1 MNFAGFSEAS
11 LNILEREIQKKNIDF
26 LHEHEPLISTLKE
39 NYWLIGW
46 GQENYQKKKRKR
58 KEKQVM
64 HLKFYKFSFHPV
76 SVYITKTFC
85 RLI

>member
-11 LNILEREIQKKNIDF
+11 LNILEREIQKKNTDF

-46 GQENYQKKKRKR
+46 GQENYQKKKKKKR
-58 KEKQVM
+58 KTSDASKVLQILLSSSLCLY
-64 HLKFYKFSFHPV
+64 HKNIL
-76 SVYITKTFC
+76 
-85 RLI
+85 